1 MNVKDNKTVEIP
13 FAFHTCSSIM
23 DININFFLKDYIDH
37 NKQPCYEEIK
47 KRFKEQ
53 LENNIVVQ
61 YGFNAI

>member
-1 MNVKDNKTVEIP
+1 MKDSQTVEIP
-13 FAFHTCSSIM
+13 FAFHTCSSSM
-23 DININFFLKDYIDH
+23 EININFFLKYYIAN